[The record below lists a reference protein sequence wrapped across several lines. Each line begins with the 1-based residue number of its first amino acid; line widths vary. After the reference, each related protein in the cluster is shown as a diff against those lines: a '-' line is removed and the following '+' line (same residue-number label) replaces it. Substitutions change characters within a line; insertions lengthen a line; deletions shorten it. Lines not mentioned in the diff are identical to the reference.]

1 MMGNLIRLK
10 DGTLAT
16 VLSGEDLLY
25 LIETQMGQEM
35 KEAVVEW
42 MNEMDLEHADD
53 EECIHELNEL
63 ISEDHVRHK
72 QVMEELR
79 TETDKLSGL
88 IRQKDPDRSAISHTV
103 GRIAGIIGQ
112 EVRRC

>member
-1 MMGNLIRLK
+1 MGNLIRLK
-10 DGTLAT
+10 DGTIAT

-42 MNEMDLEHADD
+42 MNEIDLQHADD

-63 ISEDHVRHK
+63 ISEDHKRYK
-72 QVMEELR
+72 ETMEQIR
-79 TETDKLSGL
+79 TKVEKLSSL
-88 IRQKDPDRSAISHTV
+88 ISEKELDRRAISNTV
-103 GRIAGIIGQ
+103 GAISVLANK
-112 EVRRC
+112 EVNRC

>member
-1 MMGNLIRLK
+1 MGTLIELK

-25 LIETQMGQEM
+25 LIKTHMGQEM

-42 MNEMDLEHADD
+42 MNEIDLQHADD

-63 ISEDHVRHK
+63 ISEDHARHK

-79 TETDKLSGL
+79 TEAATLSDL
-88 IRQKDPDRSAISHTV
+88 ICQKNLDRGAISNTV
-103 GRIAGIIGQ
+103 GRITGIIGQ
-112 EVRRC
+112 EVGRC

>member
-1 MMGNLIRLK
+1 MGSLITLK

-25 LIETQMGQEM
+25 LIETHMGQEM

-42 MNEMDLEHADD
+42 MNEIDLQHADD

-63 ISEDHVRHK
+63 ISKDNAHYK

-79 TETDKLSGL
+79 TEAGTLSDL
-88 IRQKDPDRSAISHTV
+88 ICQKDLDRRAISE
-103 GRIAGIIGQ
+103 IAGKMRGIIGK
-112 EVRRC
+112 EIP